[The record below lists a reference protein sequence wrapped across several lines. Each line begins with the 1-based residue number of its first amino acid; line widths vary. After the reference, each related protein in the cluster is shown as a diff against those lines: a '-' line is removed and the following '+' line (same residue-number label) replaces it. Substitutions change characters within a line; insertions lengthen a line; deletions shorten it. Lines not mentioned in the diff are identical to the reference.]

1 MEKSIEKK
9 KSAENTIMPTLVIL
23 SSLLMALASILY
35 LIFWVGENII
45 K

>member
-9 KSAENTIMPTLVIL
+9 GNAENAIMPALVIL
-23 SSLLMALASILY
+23 TSLLMALASILY
-35 LIFWVGENII
+35 LIFWVGETIV